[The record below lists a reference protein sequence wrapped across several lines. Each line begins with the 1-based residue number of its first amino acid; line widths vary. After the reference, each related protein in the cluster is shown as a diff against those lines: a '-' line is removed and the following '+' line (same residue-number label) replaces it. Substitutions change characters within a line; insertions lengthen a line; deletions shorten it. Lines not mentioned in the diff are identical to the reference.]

1 MIQPAV
7 MQINIEDGH
16 AIDSVENDTEDTE
29 DFRHKLLWAA
39 VIRRAMNDWVQFKGA
54 RELKKKNLYINANR
68 FLFTQEGGDVFRS
81 FEWCCTILDVDPHK
95 IREVTR
101 ELTWAEVKSSRSKP
115 GC

>member
-1 MIQPAV
+1 MQLAA

-16 AIDSVENDTEDTE
+16 AVDFVGNDTEDTE

-39 VIRRAMNDWVQFKGA
+39 VIRRAMNDWAQYRGA
-54 RELKKKNLYINANR
+54 RELKKKNLYVNAHR
-68 FLFTQEGGDVFRS
+68 FLFEQRNTDEFRS
-81 FEWCCTILDVDPHK
+81 FEWCCTALDIDPDK

-101 ELTWAEVKSSRSKP
+101 ELTRAEVKSSRTKP